1 VPPSTQACAR
11 AGSGHRGMTLP
22 LGTRRSVRR
31 MLNGLLGSSRGRVNE
46 TAGRQSG
53 ICSLRIFSRGR
64 PPFFPSVTG
73 MQRAT
78 AEPLC
83 RGRGPDTFADAC
95 VTSAEG
101 SSADSFQHSARVVLG
116 GRASLSGSGVAA
128 YLMGRVSC
136 GLMRRVKETPFPI
149 MGAPRVALGDAQLWF
164 WCLRHVLDWADLART
179 HAPE

>member
-1 VPPSTQACAR
+1 MPPSTQACAR

-101 SSADSFQHSARVVLG
+101 SSSRLLPTFCACGPR
-116 GRASLSGSGVAA
+116 GRASL
-128 YLMGRVSC
+128 
-136 GLMRRVKETPFPI
+136 
-149 MGAPRVALGDAQLWF
+149 WF
-164 WCLRHVLDWADLART
+164 WCCGLLDGAGLLRT
-179 HAPE
+179 HASSEKNSLSDYGRPARGPRGRAALVLVSAART